1 MQDAARNTE
10 PIAMDCFPLAACP
23 QNVPEAVD
31 DGPIVS
37 PRTPWPSPFG
47 WFRQM
52 LFDATPQGTWDT
64 EIVDIFWLLFILV
77 FQDAPRWMFV
87 FGQTNCPQGAS
98 FV

>member
-1 MQDAARNTE
+1 
-10 PIAMDCFPLAACP
+10 
-23 QNVPEAVD
+23 
-31 DGPIVS
+31 
-37 PRTPWPSPFG
+37 
-47 WFRQM
+47 M